1 MTTNQIERKE
11 FLKKLFGG
19 LALLSLDWQSFPK
32 GLGKTLNENEY
43 DAIIIGSGLGG
54 LSYAAAF
61 ARQGFKALVIEQ
73 HHKVG
78 GYATTFERPGGFE
91 FDVSLPSGVY
101 FYQLKADKY
110 IQTKKMILLK

>member
-1 MTTNQIERKE
+1 
-11 FLKKLFGG
+11 
-19 LALLSLDWQSFPK
+19 
-32 GLGKTLNENEY
+32 
-43 DAIIIGSGLGG
+43 
-54 LSYAAAF
+54 
-61 ARQGFKALVIEQ
+61 
-73 HHKVG
+73 VG